1 MRGLHIISL
10 ASALFLMIS
19 TAAYAAALHPAA
31 SPMSETLA
39 QDYEDFNP
47 NNFDHPTQIDN
58 PWLPFTPGRQLTYDG
73 FTVEDDGSLLPHRV
87 VRSATDMT
95 KVING
100 VRTVVGWDADYSDG
114 VLKES
119 ELVFRAQD
127 NDGNVW
133 HFGEYPEVYEEGTIT
148 PNQVWLHGFED
159 AHAGIAMW
167 GNPQVGTPSYSEGW
181 APAVDWTDRG
191 KIDQVGQKTC
201 VPAGCFDDVLVIAES
216 SRTEP
221 NAEQIKYYARGVGY
235 VRIGW
240 RGTGPQSKET
250 LELTSVK
257 LLSADELAQVR
268 ATALALEQRSYQNSP
283 TVFALTTPIEL
294 PPGVSRPVIPSDGGA
309 PGMPRTGGS
318 GGPGNPWVVIGF
330 MLGLLGA
337 AAGMALRRRA
347 EWR

>member
-1 MRGLHIISL
+1 MRGLQIVSI

-19 TAAYAAALHPAA
+19 TAAYAAAPNPAA
-31 SPMSETLA
+31 PSISDTPA
-39 QDYEDFNP
+39 KDFEDFNP

-58 PWLPFTPGRQLTYDG
+58 PWLPFTPGRQLTYEG

-100 VRTVVGWDADYSDG
+100 IRTVVGWDADYSDG

-148 PNQVWLHGFED
+148 PNQVWLHGFEE

-167 GNPQVGTPSYSEGW
+167 ANPQVGTPSYSEGW

-201 VPAGCFDDVLVIAES
+201 VPAGCYDDVLVTAES

-221 NAEQIKYYARGVGY
+221 NAEQVKYYARGVGY

-294 PPGVSRPVIPSDGGA
+294 PPGVSRPAIPGDGRA
-309 PGMPRTGGS
+309 PGMPRTGGAAYRVD
-318 GGPGNPWVVIGF
+318 PWATIVL
-330 MLGLLGA
+330 MLGLLGVA
-337 AAGMALRRRA
+337 GGMALRRRTGL
-347 EWR
+347 R